1 MERKIINKTV
11 LLIFVLV
18 ISVIF
23 FSMIST
29 FLMPLFMAGF
39 FSALATPLY
48 KWLKLRMKAKKVPAS
63 FFTIMI
69 ILCLIFIPLTAL
81 IGAVVTQAI
90 DVGHSVTPWVR
101 TFVEQP
107 SAFSEY
113 LEKIPYYENILP
125 YRDLIIQKAGELVG
139 NASAF
144 LAKSLSSATK
154 LTVNAIFMS
163 FIMLY
168 AIFYF
173 LMDGDTLLR
182 RILYYLPLE
191 DKDKQLLLHRFS
203 SVTRATVKGTLII
216 GIMQGTICGLGFALV
231 HIDGPVFWGTLM
243 AVCSIIPAIGT
254 AIIWAPAVFIL
265 TISGNYAGVL
275 ILIII
280 CGVVAGS
287 LDNFLRPLLVGK
299 DTEMPSL
306 FVLLATLGGI
316 TMFGIL
322 GIIIGPIIA
331 ALFITIWEIYGNSFS
346 EYLTEAGVIPCEE
359 KNTDTKKDGRNKHT
373 DRPTAAGESLP
384 DKLKKQTKQ

>member
-1 MERKIINKTV
+1 M

-18 ISVIF
+18 ISAIF
-23 FSMIST
+23 FSMIRK
-29 FLMPLFMAGF
+29 FLMPLFMAGL
-39 FSALATPLY
+39 FSALASPLY
-48 KWLKLRMKAKKVPAS
+48 KWLKLRMKNKKVVPS
-63 FFTIMI
+63 LFTIMVI
-69 ILCLIFIPLTAL
+69 FCLIVIPLTAL

-90 DVGHSVTPWVR
+90 NVGHSVTPWVR
-101 TFVEQP
+101 AFVEQP

-168 AIFYF
+168 AMFYF
-173 LMDGDTLLR
+173 LMDGDKLLQK
-182 RILYYLPLE
+182 ILSYLPLE
-191 DKDKQLLLHRFS
+191 DKDKKLLLHRFT
-203 SVTRATVKGTLII
+203 SVTRATIKGTLII
-216 GIMQGTICGLGFALV
+216 GIMQGTLCGIGFALV
-231 HIDGPVFWGTLM
+231 NIEGPVFWGTLM
-243 AVCSIIPAIGT
+243 AVCSIIPGIGT
-254 AIIWAPAVFIL
+254 AIIWAPASLIL
-265 TISGNYAGVL
+265 ILSGNYAGVL

-287 LDNFLRPLLVGK
+287 LDNFIRPRLVGK
-299 DTEMPSL
+299 DTEMHAL

-322 GIIIGPIIA
+322 GVIIGPIIA
-331 ALFITIWEIYGNSFS
+331 ALFITIWEIYGNSFR
-346 EYLTEAGVIPCEE
+346 EYLSEAGVNLYQDKKSDPK
-359 KNTDTKKDGRNKHT
+359 KNESDDNAVRSTAPGKEDKEALTNKAKKK
-373 DRPTAAGESLP
+373 
-384 DKLKKQTKQ
+384 